1 MSLARGCLMR
11 TTTIRSDVKN
21 LLFDYLLHQLGCG
34 NVALQVRLLATITGI
49 Y

>member
-1 MSLARGCLMR
+1 MSLARGYLMR

-34 NVALQVRLLATITGI
+34 NVTLQVRLLATITGI

>member
-1 MSLARGCLMR
+1 MSLARGYLMR

-34 NVALQVRLLATITGI
+34 TVALQVRLLATITGI